1 MNLLHEFF
9 NSKSDAATP
18 LLAEDQERLES
29 EFKAFQDNFYKIEK
43 LEDITD
49 PESSYVAI
57 NEYVDVRLGD
67 GLGRELRAGKVIKK
81 HSAIDEYPYAYDLEF
96 TISIDDESRKRH
108 TSRIHNV
115 ATGLCVKRTPSYI
128 ERQSI
133 EDQKIGKDLLFYQKA
148 LNDLHRWKKEFSDEY
163 FPIIE
168 FMQENDKDLRIGE
181 SIKEKVLSILK
192 DHFNS
197 K

>member
-9 NSKSDAATP
+9 NSRSDAATP

-49 PESSYVAI
+49 PESQFVWI
-57 NEYVDVRLGD
+57 DDYVDVKTGT
-67 GLGRELRAGKVIKK
+67 GPGTELRAGRVIKK
-81 HSAIDEYPYAYDLEF
+81 HSAIDDYPYAYDLEF
-96 TISIDDESRKRH
+96 TISIDDENKKRH

-133 EDQKIGKDLLFYQKA
+133 EDQKLGKELEDLR
-148 LNDLHRWKKEFSDEY
+148 RWKKEFSDEY

-168 FMQENDKDLRIGE
+168 FMQENDKDLRIGN
-181 SIKEKVLSILK
+181 SIREKVLNILK
-192 DHFNS
+192 NHFG
-197 K
+197 KE